1 MALFPPQIKL
11 PKFSNLFWALLIL
24 VLFIIWMLTGIFSTN
39 SQSQSSA
46 AKTETSQSNT
56 ENRPNVAISLFTP
69 INYTRELKFSGQTAA
84 RYRATIAAQT
94 SGRIE
99 TLNIDNGTE
108 VKKGQ
113 HLATIN
119 AAARRVD
126 LASAKASLAAATKL
140 ATSARKLEAQGYLSQ
155 TVLAEREAAEAEA
168 KARVQNIQQ
177 DLTYT
182 RITAP
187 INGVIENR
195 RISAG
200 DFASIG
206 NPMFDVVNRTDLL
219 LTVNIP
225 QKDRSSVQ
233 LGQEISAKLITGDT
247 ITGVVDFIA
256 TDANT
261 SSRTYQVN
269 MAINVSQ
276 SAIPTGMSA
285 EVYIP
290 AETVQAYNIPHNVAI
305 LGDDGQLGV
314 MQLINNRA
322 AFVPITVLEDSPQA
336 LVVTASNNTWQRSV
350 TLITRGQ
357 LALVNGAQVTAEPVA
372 QPKN

>member
-1 MALFPPQIKL
+1 MPLFPPQIKL
-11 PKFSNLFWALLIL
+11 PKFSNLFWAFV
-24 VLFIIWMLTGIFSTN
+24 VLALFVVWMLTGIFNKPNNTTPTPT
-39 SQSQSSA
+39 
-46 AKTETSQSNT
+46 KTETATSL
-56 ENRPNVAISLFTP
+56 PNVATSTFTP
-69 INYTRELKFSGQTAA
+69 INYTRQLNLSGQTAA
-84 RYRATIAAQT
+84 RHRATIAAQT

-108 VKKGQ
+108 VKQGQ

-140 ATSARKLEAQGYLSQ
+140 AISARKLAAQGYLSQ

-177 DLTYT
+177 DLAYT

-195 RISAG
+195 RISTG

-206 NPMFDVVNRTDLL
+206 TPLFDVVNRTDLL
-219 LTVNIP
+219 LTVNIS

-233 LGQEISAKLITGDT
+233 LGQAISATLISGDT

-269 MAINVSQ
+269 IAIDGTRHTNV
-276 SAIPTGMSA
+276 PTGMSA
-285 EVYIP
+285 EVYLP
-290 AETVQAYNIPHNVAI
+290 TKTVQAYNIPHNVVI
-305 LGDDGQLGV
+305 LGDDGTLGV
-314 MQLINNRA
+314 MQLAADRA
-322 AFVPITVLEDSPQA
+322 QFTPITVLEDSPQA
-336 LVVTASNNTWQRSV
+336 LVVTARNNTWQGSV

-357 LALVNGAQVTAEPVA
+357 LALVDGAQVTAEPTA
-372 QPKN
+372 QPTN